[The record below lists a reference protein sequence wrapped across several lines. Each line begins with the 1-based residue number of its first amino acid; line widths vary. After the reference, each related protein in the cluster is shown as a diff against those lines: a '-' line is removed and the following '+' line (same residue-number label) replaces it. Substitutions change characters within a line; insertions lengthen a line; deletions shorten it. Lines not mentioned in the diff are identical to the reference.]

1 MLTNEQI
8 DFFNAN
14 GYLVV
19 ENAVSV
25 NNSSP
30 CAMISP
36 AG

>member
-19 ENAVSV
+19 ENAVSAEQL
-25 NNSSP
+25 SP
-30 CAMISP
+30 CR
-36 AG
+36 